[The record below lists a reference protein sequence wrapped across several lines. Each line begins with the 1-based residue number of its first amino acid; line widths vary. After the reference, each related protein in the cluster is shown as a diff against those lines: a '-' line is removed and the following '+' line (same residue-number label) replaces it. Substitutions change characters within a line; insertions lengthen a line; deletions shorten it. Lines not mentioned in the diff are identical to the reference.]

1 MTTWILITAKYLY
14 LMAGGSDNFLKR
26 QPRQAKNTP
35 SYPLPASWFSEFAP
49 GSVVVDLL
57 RGNEPE
63 PYEGELATPST
74 SPQTQSAGTLNMTP
88 LRWDGELRVFKL
100 QSSAGA
106 EWHVNSGAPGRQELM
121 PPEKDYSGS
130 NRPIPQGEYEIGP
143 AEEAPNGS
151 WGSGLGP
158 LWRELR
164 PINPKHNR
172 QAIGLHQDAN
182 SRFSPGS
189 AGCVV
194 NEDLSV
200 IYEISDHCDKNGIK
214 RLVVDYGF

>member
-1 MTTWILITAKYLY
+1 MTTWILITTKYLY
-14 LMAGGSDNFLKR
+14 LMVGGTNKWLKR
-26 QPRQAKNTP
+26 QPRDAKNVNR
-35 SYPLPASWFSEFAP
+35 YAIPASWFAANAP
-49 GSVVVDLL
+49 GTVTVDLL
-57 RGNEPE
+57 QGTEPQ
-63 PYEGELATPST
+63 PYEGDVVAT
-74 SPQTQSAGTLNMTP
+74 SPTTATDTPHLILTP
-88 LRWDGELRVFKL
+88 LNWDGDLRTFTLK
-100 QSSAGA
+100 STAGA
-106 EWHVNSGAPGRQELM
+106 SWVVHSGAPGRQDLL
-121 PPEKDYSGS
+121 PPDKDYSGS

-182 SRFSPGS
+182 FRASPGS

-194 NEDLSV
+194 NEDVNV
-200 IYEISDHCDKNGIK
+200 IYEISHHCDKNGIT